1 MSFEEQDITITS
13 VPQAVAG
20 VSNPAPVTPVGRQTV
35 SSSQLA
41 GSSTNVAVKSG
52 PGCHPDFTEADKKSA
67 RALEPAFE
75 SMLRQAEV
83 CEDVIM
89 AIRLQE
95 ITSRQ
100 LFVALDRTE
109 EGFCDTCKEAFHVD
123 PSLGFKHKREL
134 GRLVMV
140 WNTAK
145 VQRDTKVQ
153 IEAVHKAHGEP
164 ISMVTADWVSLLRTF
179 RAKYGNNIHPS
190 RLPAQTYFES
200 FEERLADG
208 TTIAEPLSHVV
219 SLAEEKEQ
227 KEKRPESARQVG
239 IHLDSTLTIQTRRRF
254 VSTAPTNTEELRTK
268 YKIMTNM
275 WLLAQMREP
284 GRKLYEDLDK
294 DTFMDFADEL
304 ISEKNFLLEKRINGV
319 KVVIPQWDHC
329 MNYEQELRNEAIRLA
344 MEEGYPIKSAL
355 WTAYR
360 NEHHRNEHWIM
371 LIGVTNADLIRGGGT
386 DSKKISQYEQRIQKL
401 EQQLAQ
407 ARSRSPRRNN
417 SAPSQL
423 ALPAPAPG
431 PKATGKKGKGK
442 GKKGGKN
449 QSQTQTA
456 SSSSAGFR
464 KFNHLM
470 KIGPAKRH
478 LTKQTEVCY
487 KFQSHTCTATPCS
500 RAHRCIGCNKEGVS
514 YDDCGC
520 LESRF

>member
-20 VSNPAPVTPVGRQTV
+20 VSNIALVTPVGRQTV

-190 RLPAQTYFES
+190 RLP
-200 FEERLADG
+200 
-208 TTIAEPLSHVV
+208 
-219 SLAEEKEQ
+219 
-227 KEKRPESARQVG
+227 VG

-294 DTFMDFADEL
+294 ETFMDFADEL

-386 DSKKISQYEQRIQKL
+386 DSKNISQYEQRIQKL

-417 SAPSQL
+417 SAPVPACL
-423 ALPAPAPG
+423 ASTTTRTEG
-431 PKATGKKGKGK
+431 HRKEGQGQGEER
-442 GKKGGKN
+442 GKN

-456 SSSSAGFR
+456 ISSSAGFR

-487 KFQSHTCTATPCS
+487 KFQSNTCTATPCS
-500 RAHRCIGCNKEGVS
+500 RAHRCIGCNKEEVS
-514 YDDCGC
+514 YDDSGC